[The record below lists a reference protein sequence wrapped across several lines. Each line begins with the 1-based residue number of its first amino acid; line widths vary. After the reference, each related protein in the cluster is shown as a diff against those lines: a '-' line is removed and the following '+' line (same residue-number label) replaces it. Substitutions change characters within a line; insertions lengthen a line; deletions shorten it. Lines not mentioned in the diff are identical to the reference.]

1 MDGTT
6 LLSLLVMVVAGAFL
20 VRRWRAAQARASLV
34 SELAAAK
41 GWSFNA
47 NEPGLV
53 GKWPGEPFG
62 RGEDQS
68 ARNVL
73 RGSRGG
79 HKFIAFDYSYQPFS
93 VRSGQPPRRFGVIAM
108 QLPGALPWLEV
119 EHENLIVNP
128 VEARHDIRFE
138 SELFNRTFRI
148 TSTDERYARA
158 VIHPRLMEL
167 LLDRGEIGWRI
178 TDEHLLG
185 WYAGSHTP
193 AGLER
198 RLTLLTQIA
207 DLIPPF
213 VWRDYSNT
221 DPRGS
226 AD

>member
-6 LLSLLVMVVAGAFL
+6 LVSLLLMVGAAAFL
-20 VRRWRAAQARASLV
+20 FRRWQAAQARASLV

-47 NEPGLV
+47 DEPGLV

-73 RGSRGG
+73 RGSWGG
-79 HKFIAFDYSYQPFS
+79 RKFVAFDYSYQPFS
-93 VRSGQPPRRFGVIAM
+93 VRSGKSPRRFGVIAV
-108 QLPGALPWLEV
+108 QLPAALPWLEV
-119 EHENLIVNP
+119 EHENLLVNP
-128 VEARHDIRFE
+128 VEAGHDIRFE
-138 SELFNRTFRI
+138 SEIFNRTFRI

-158 VIHPRLMEL
+158 VLHPRLMEL
-167 LLDRGEIGWRI
+167 LLDRGELAFRI
-178 TDEHLLG
+178 TGEHLLG

-193 AGLER
+193 TGLER
-198 RLTLLTQIA
+198 RLGLLAQIA
-207 DLIPPF
+207 DHIPAF
-213 VWRDYSNT
+213 VWRDYANI

>member
-6 LLSLLVMVVAGAFL
+6 LLWLLLVIAASVIM
-20 VRRWRAAQARASLV
+20 VRRWRSAQARTSLV
-34 SELAAAK
+34 GDLAVVK

-62 RGEDQS
+62 RGEDQQ

-73 RGSRGG
+73 RGSWDGR
-79 HKFIAFDYSYQPFS
+79 KFIAFDYSYQPFS
-93 VRSGQPPRRFGVIAM
+93 VRSGKQPWRFGVVAM
-108 QLPGALPWLEV
+108 QLPAALPWLEV
-119 EHENLIVNP
+119 EHENLLGEQVRNV
-128 VEARHDIRFE
+128 VESRQDIRFE
-138 SELFNRTFRI
+138 SDLFNRTFRI
-148 TSTDERYARA
+148 TSVDEKYARA

-178 TDEHLLG
+178 MGEHLLG

-193 AGLER
+193 ADLER
-198 RLTLLTQIA
+198 RLDLLAQIA

-213 VWRDYSNT
+213 VWTDY
-221 DPRGS
+221 
-226 AD
+226 ADDEEA